1 LEPAANADRVGVVVS
16 SHSLPLA
23 GNPTAGGA
31 AHTDG
36 NRPLTAPPPPPR
48 SRCVYLVGAGPGSP
62 DLITVRG
69 LNLLRRADVVVYDAL
84 IHRDLL
90 AEARPDAER
99 LYAGKRGYCVG
110 STLQETINDVLV
122 SRAREGLTVVRLKG
136 GDPCV
141 FGRGGEEAEYLAGC
155 GIHFEIVP
163 GITTAVGACAAASI
177 PLTHRE
183 SGQSVALV
191 TGHFDPDSPD
201 CTLDWPG
208 LARMSNVV
216 VYMGLR
222 HIEKVCDR
230 LIAAG
235 MPSDTPAAVV
245 ANATLPTQV
254 VIDSPLSRLAADA
267 RAAGVPAPAVIVVG
281 DAVRYRSKLLGLAA
295 SGPATQGAPA

>member
-1 LEPAANADRVGVVVS
+1 LEAQPS
-16 SHSLPLA
+16 S
-23 GNPTAGGA
+23 
-31 AHTDG
+31 
-36 NRPLTAPPPPPR
+36 PR
-48 SRCVYLVGAGPGSP
+48 TGCVYLVGAGPGSP

-69 LNLLRRADVVVYDAL
+69 LKLLRRADVVVYDAL
-84 IHRDLL
+84 VHRDLL
-90 AEARPDAER
+90 AEAPPAAER

-122 SRAREGLTVVRLKG
+122 NRAREGLSVVRLKG

-141 FGRGGEEAEYLAGC
+141 FGRGGEEAEHLAER
-155 GIHFEIVP
+155 GIPFEIVP

-177 PLTHRE
+177 PLTHRDA
-183 SGQSVALV
+183 GQAVALV

-208 LARMSNVV
+208 LARMSNLV

-222 HIEKVCDR
+222 HAEKIADR

-235 MPSDTPAAVV
+235 MSPDTPAAVV

-254 VIDSPLSRLAADA
+254 VIDSPLSQLAALV
-267 RAAGVPAPAVIVVG
+267 RAAAVPAPAVLVIG
-281 DAVRYRSKLLGLAA
+281 EAVRYRSKLLGLAT
-295 SGPATQGAPA
+295 SLPATQGAPA